1 MDVYFRYSSSA
12 GFLRSS
18 IGERIM
24 FQITQAS
31 MDFALKVANTVAVI
45 GFVAAALAYILG
57 KIEKRK

>member
-1 MDVYFRYSSSA
+1 
-12 GFLRSS
+12 
-18 IGERIM
+18 M

-31 MDFALKVANTVAVI
+31 MDFALKAANTVAVI